1 MEEQTEIKK
10 VTPALAVQTYILDRM
25 VKHVKGALDA
35 RKDQIKAIVG
45 PGGKADVEGL
55 KFTVSS
61 PQSRDSFNP
70 QLAIDVLGDTKYATM
85 ELIITAK
92 VKTSEIPKEVLDS
105 LSQYFDI
112 ERKFTVTQGDAD
124 LAILNGD
131 CDKHAVYDKGKSFCS
146 LTLGSKKVSN
156 DEIAAMYREICPDT
170 SVLALMVPDDA
181 DEEEA

>member
-1 MEEQTEIKK
+1 MEEQTELKV
-10 VTPALAVQTYILDRM
+10 VTPALAVQTYLLDRM
-25 VKHVKGALDA
+25 SKHINAALDT

-45 PGGKADVEGL
+45 PGQKADVEGL

-92 VKTSEIPKEVLDS
+92 VKASEIPKEVLDS
-105 LSQYFDI
+105 LSQYFEI

-124 LAILNGD
+124 LAILNGN
-131 CDKHAVYDKGKSFCS
+131 CAKHDVYDKGKVFCS

-156 DEIAAMYREICPDT
+156 DEIAALYREICPNT
-170 SVLALMVPDDA
+170 SVLALMAPDDA
-181 DEEEA
+181 EEEA